1 MLRTTAARLI
11 ATPRMAHV
19 RPISRSAPA
28 FIRIKKAD
36 GSTTKPDD
44 AGTSKPASPPPA
56 QPAQPSPAEQPAS
69 IPKDIGSP
77 PPFEPQVR
85 EASTPEVRAAGG
97 EPAVE
102 AEAADRAVPPSE
114 PPAPPSA
121 KEAAETEEIPDKP
134 DLSKLPS
141 LDIDPEANV
150 PFIEQPKEGKE
161 KEDDKK
167 KRGGAGKKRP
177 EYVSS
182 IERQRRFM
190 SRVGYATLVLG
201 GIGAAYYL
209 GNQEGKEKGG
219 NPIDNFKN
227 NLSELSD
234 FFSKPAF
241 TKLLPDPLP
250 PTHQRPYTLLVDIE
264 DMLVHSTWDRQHGW
278 RTAKRPGVDYF
289 LAYLSQF
296 YEIVVFTSQPVYVS
310 ERAQRALA

>member
-1 MLRTTAARLI
+1 MLRTASARLLV
-11 ATPRMAHV
+11 APRLA

-36 GSTTKPDD
+36 GSTSKPDD
-44 AGTSKPASPPPA
+44 ANSSAPK
-56 QPAQPSPAEQPAS
+56 QPSPSEQPAT
-69 IPKDIGSP
+69 IPKDLKSP
-77 PPFEPQVR
+77 PPFEPEVR
-85 EASTPEVRAAGG
+85 STATPEVRAAGD
-97 EPAVE
+97 
-102 AEAADRAVPPSE
+102 AAPSKPLSIPSE
-114 PPAPPSA
+114 PPSPPP
-121 KEAAETEEIPDKP
+121 AAEASKVEEVEEIPDKP

-150 PFIEQPKEGKE
+150 PFIEQPKEGEAKS
-161 KEDDKK
+161 KK
-167 KRGGAGKKRP
+167 GAAGGGAGGKKRP

-190 SRVGYATLVLG
+190 SRLGMASLVIG

-227 NLSELSD
+227 NISELSD

-250 PTHQRPYTLLVDIE
+250 PPHQRPYTLLVDIE
-264 DMLVHSTWDRQHGW
+264 DLLVHSTWDRTNGW

-296 YEIVVFTSQPVYVS
+296 YEIVVFSSQPVYVS
-310 ERAQRALA
+310 SF